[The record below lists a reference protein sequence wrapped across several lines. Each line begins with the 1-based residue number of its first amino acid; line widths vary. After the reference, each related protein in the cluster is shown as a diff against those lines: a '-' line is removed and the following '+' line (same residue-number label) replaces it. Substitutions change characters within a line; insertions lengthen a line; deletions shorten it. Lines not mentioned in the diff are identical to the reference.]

1 MEGKS
6 EHNVKEVKQNCA
18 MNRTFP
24 LFSSH
29 LGRRYSQMKKNILKF
44 ALPIALVISLA
55 FILPG
60 QNLPAASAKEIRL
73 KVAMYFPPPTFQSK
87 VLEEFCR
94 ELEKR
99 TGGAVKVD
107 YYSGGSL
114 LKAPAMFDGVVN
126 GIADIGYSHVYYT
139 AGRMPVTE
147 AAGLP
152 LGYPSAWVA
161 SQVLNDFFE
170 EFKPKE
176 FDEVKVLWMNT
187 SPNSAIATSKKPIRR
202 LEDLKGLTIRAPGLA
217 GEVIKALGGTPAP
230 TPMMEVYD
238 AIAKGVIDGEASN
251 FETLVA
257 FKFAEVVKYSTSV
270 WQINNPFPFYLVMN
284 KNSYNKLPP
293 DIKLIFDRLVGEYK
307 ERYILTWNA
316 IDFIGKKFG
325 MSKGVEF
332 IELPESELPKWQAA
346 VQPVIENYVKRLV
359 GKGYSEAEVRGWIQF
374 LKERTEFWT
383 KKQITLRIPSAAGPP
398 EVKPEALIIK

>member
-1 MEGKS
+1 
-6 EHNVKEVKQNCA
+6 
-18 MNRTFP
+18 
-24 LFSSH
+24 
-29 LGRRYSQMKKNILKF
+29 MKKKYFLIFL
-44 ALPIALVISLA
+44 SLA
-55 FILPG
+55 VVITVVLLIPNFNPS
-60 QNLPAASAKEIRL
+60 AYSAKVIRL

-99 TGGAVKVD
+99 TGGVVKVD
-107 YYSGGSL
+107 YYTGGSL
-114 LKAPAMFDGVVN
+114 LKAPAMFDGIVN
-126 GIADIGYSHVYYT
+126 GVADIGYSHVYYT

-161 SQVLNDFFE
+161 SQALNDFYQ

-176 FDEVKVLWMNT
+176 FDAVKVLWLNA
-187 SPNSAIATSKKPIRR
+187 SPNSAIATAKKPIRK
-202 LEDLKGLTIRAPGLA
+202 LEDLKGLTIRAPGQA

-238 AIAKGVIDGEASN
+238 ALSKGVIDGEASN
-251 FETLVA
+251 FETLIA
-257 FKFAEVVKYSTSV
+257 FKFAEVVKYTTSV

-284 KNSYNKLPP
+284 KNSYKKLPP
-293 DIKLIFDRLVGEYK
+293 DIRAIFDTLVGEYK

-325 MSKGVEF
+325 LSKGVEF
-332 IELPESELPKWQAA
+332 IELPPSEIPKWQAA
-346 VQPVIENYVKRLV
+346 VKPVIEGYVKRLV
-359 GKGYSEAEVRGWIQF
+359 GKGYSETEVRGWITF
-374 LKERTEFWT
+374 LRERSDYWT

-398 EVKPEALIIK
+398 EVRPEALIIK